1 MEVKP
6 AIKNKSENSDLVLSV
21 CLPAELD
28 QEMEMKESVSWLGI
42 AF

>member
-6 AIKNKSENSDLVLSV
+6 TITNKSANSDLVLSG

-28 QEMEMKESVSWLGI
+28 QEMEMKESVP
-42 AF
+42 

>member
-6 AIKNKSENSDLVLSV
+6 DITNKSANSNSVLSGR
-21 CLPAELD
+21 LPAELD
-28 QEMEMKESVSWLGI
+28 QEMEMKESVPQFRI